1 MSERITSFAAFWRL
15 YVAEHRD
22 SVNRRLHFVGTTLG
36 LVLGLAALFT
46 QRWWLLALTPVA
58 GYGFAWVGH
67 FLVERNRPA
76 AFRHPL
82 YSLMADFV
90 MYGKIWTGAMDEEVH
105 RLLDERAAA

>member
-1 MSERITSFAAFWRL
+1 MSERITSFAEFWRF

-22 SVNRRLHFVGTTLG
+22 ILNRRLHFVGTTLG
-36 LVLGLAALFT
+36 LLLGLTALLT
-46 QRWWLLALTPVA
+46 QRWWLLALTPLA

-76 AFRHPL
+76 AFRQPL

-90 MYGKIWTGAMDEEVH
+90 MYGKIWTGAMDEEVR
-105 RLLDERAAA
+105 RLCDERAAA